1 METENLQNGNKTNE
15 TTKPAVPSTPPA
27 TMVPAGDGNTQR
39 EARDPAAGRLDGEG
53 RRDGGRNRNRQ
64 DRNGRSG
71 RRPSSEAT
79 DGLKG
84 QPSREPDTRVE
95 GKNRME
101 QPERSRDN
109 QRDGGRDKNRNPRTA
124 SGREAQAPRDRGPGA
139 RNPEHGAL
147 PDATEKTAQGGRE
160 QARQGRDFTD
170 RPRSPERRMLDPTRL
185 AKKREETL
193 EDIQADIER
202 VEKDIQFEI
211 KQIQTVILG
220 L

>member
-1 METENLQNGNKTNE
+1 MLFR
-15 TTKPAVPSTPPA
+15 ST
-27 TMVPAGDGNTQR
+27 
-39 EARDPAAGRLDGEG
+39 DGEG

-71 RRPSSEAT
+71 RRPPAEAT
-79 DGLKG
+79 DKANGHS
-84 QPSREPDTRVE
+84 SRDSDSRVE
-95 GKNRME
+95 GKNRTE
-101 QPERSRDN
+101 QPERSRDS

-124 SGREAQAPRDRGPGA
+124 SGREGQAPRDRGPGA
-139 RNPEHGAL
+139 RNPEHGAP
-147 PDATEKTAQGGRE
+147 PDAAGKNVQGGRE
-160 QARQGRDFTD
+160 QARQGRDSMD